1 MSSCPVNIVASWNCL
16 AISRSPLILDYGQRP
31 RGQPR
36 KQIVKV
42 DTVEEKA
49 QLLEHLR
56 QIQTLRDLSER

>member
-16 AISRSPLILDYGQRP
+16 AIGRSPLILDYGQRP

-42 DTVEEKA
+42 DAVEEKA
-49 QLLEHLR
+49 QLLIIHWKTCLARTEW
-56 QIQTLRDLSER
+56 